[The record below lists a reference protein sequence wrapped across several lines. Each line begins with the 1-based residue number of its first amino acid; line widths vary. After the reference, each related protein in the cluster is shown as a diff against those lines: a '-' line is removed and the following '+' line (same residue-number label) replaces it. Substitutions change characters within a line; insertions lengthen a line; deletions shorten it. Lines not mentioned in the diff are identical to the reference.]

1 MVIYGRQ
8 LLGGF
13 RRKQS
18 QSVTYTGA
26 THFLHSQGSQWDLRE
41 ADGCMVFALIGH
53 HEAHQGG
60 CQQAGFQAT
69 VPEQVVVDNSVE
81 VAVVHSVVHVAI
93 LVVVLPPGL
102 DGQEVPIGLQLPVV
116 ILGSLIG

>member
-1 MVIYGRQ
+1 MVIYWRQ

-13 RRKQS
+13 RKKQS
-18 QSVTYTGA
+18 QSVTHTGA

-41 ADGCMVFALIGH
+41 ADGHVELALIGH
-53 HEAHQGG
+53 HEPHQGG

-69 VPEQVVVDNSVE
+69 VPEQVVVDDSVE
-81 VAVVHSVVHVAI
+81 VAVVHGVVHVAV

-102 DGQEVPIGLQLPVV
+102 DGQEVPIGLQLPTV
-116 ILGSLIG
+116 ILGLRIG